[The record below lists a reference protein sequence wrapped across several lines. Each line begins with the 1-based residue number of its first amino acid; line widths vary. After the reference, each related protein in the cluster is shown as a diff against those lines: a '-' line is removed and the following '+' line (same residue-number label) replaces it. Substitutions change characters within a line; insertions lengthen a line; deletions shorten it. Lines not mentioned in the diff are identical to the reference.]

1 MDESELRR
9 AAFGDR
15 PGADV
20 RPAVLSEVPRE
31 RWLAAVVLGARGHYA
46 AAATVLTALVRGA
59 DPVIA
64 SLAGSALASH
74 RRQLGAHAAARRLDA
89 AALAR
94 LGDAGRTDAPDDP
107 HGIGARGARTDA
119 LTGLAADALGAGRP
133 DVARRVHA
141 AAVASAAPGDW
152 RAEVRLGWVAAEIDL
167 ATGAAEAAAGHAER
181 AAATARDVGA
191 VRHVLK
197 SEVVAAVASLV
208 TGTAEV
214 RKTAVDL
221 LLCDL
226 NHIKVQRLRSLAWP
240 VALVLAEHAPERA
253 PHALDDARSALS
265 CVLTRADPALRAA
278 ATRSPWIPTALLR
291 SGEPPNADTGSN
303 FLTD

>member
-1 MDESELRR
+1 VDESELRR

-20 RPAVLSEVPRE
+20 RSAVLSEAPRE

-94 LGDAGRTDAPDDP
+94 LGDTGRTDAQDDP

-119 LTGLAADALGAGRP
+119 LTGLAADALGTGRP
-133 DVARRVHA
+133 DVARRLHA
-141 AAVASAAPGDW
+141 AAVASAASGDW
-152 RAEVRLGWVAAEIDL
+152 RAEVRLGWVAAEIAL
-167 ATGAAEAAAGHAER
+167 ATGAAEAAVGHAQR
-181 AAATARDVGA
+181 AAGIARDVGA
-191 VRHVLK
+191 VRHALK
-197 SEVVAAVASLV
+197 SEVVAAVALLA
-208 TGTAEV
+208 TGAAEV

-221 LLCDL
+221 LMCDL
-226 NHIKVQRLRSLAWP
+226 NHIKVQRLRSLVWP
-240 VALVLAEHAPERA
+240 AALVLAEHVPERSA
-253 PHALDDARSALS
+253 DALEDARRALS
-265 CVLTRADPALRAA
+265 CVLAGADPALRATA
-278 ATRSPWIPTALLR
+278 ARSPWIPVALLR
-291 SGEPPNADTGSN
+291 SGEPPNADLGSN